1 MRVHFIHIYMR
12 SPSSMSSHLQ
22 WNITDI
28 SNVIL
33 YVLTLLIFYLNTS
46 IQVLTFQHH
55 CCWYLIRLNSR
66 GLVDSL
72 CAEYISMLEQNMY
85 SFKLISFSSIVSI
98 CVDHFHL
105 PYHNF
110 PIVILSVSCRL
121 PAPIARFMGPTWG
134 PPGSCRPQ
142 VGPM

>member
-1 MRVHFIHIYMR
+1 MMAQFINVYMR
-12 SPSSMSSHLQ
+12 SQSSMSQRLH

-28 SNVIL
+28 SNVII
-33 YVLTLLIFYLNTS
+33 YVLTLMIFYFNTS

-66 GLVDSL
+66 GLVDFL
-72 CAEYISMLEQNMY
+72 CAEYLSMLKQNMY

-98 CVDHFHL
+98 CVGHVHL

-110 PIVILSVSCRL
+110 PIVILSVSYRL
-121 PAPIARFMGPTWG
+121 PALIARFMGPTWG